1 MMTGVMAAGRWVCR
15 NGVPVNIDMEAVYCR
30 ARQVAAAL
38 WRRMR
43 G

>member
-1 MMTGVMAAGRWVCR
+1 MAAGRWVCR
-15 NGVPVNIDMEAVYCR
+15 NGVPVNIDVEAVYWR